1 MRIIRNNAPV
11 PEQFRNSSSAIG
23 NFDGVHLGHQSVIDI
38 AREKAVAAG
47 RPHGVVTFE
56 PHPRQFFGSQ
66 RQAFR
71 LMNADIR
78 ARRISALEV
87 GVLFELRFDTALSQ
101 LTAEEFSRDILA
113 GKLGISHAVV
123 GHDFRYG
130 KGKTGNPDTLM
141 EDGERFGF
149 GVTVAPMIEAS
160 GFEISSTAARR
171 ALSEGKPEQAARILG
186 HPHCVEGIVETGEQR
201 GRTLGFPTANLS
213 IGELHQPMPGIYA
226 VRAEIL
232 TGPFKNRLIGAA
244 SLGTNP
250 TFGSNPLRLEVYLFD
265 FSSDIYGQ
273 RLSVE
278 LVEFIRPEIAFRTPD
293 ELISK
298 MKHDCEAARAI
309 LENRCRSADL
319 RACELDRKS

>member
-11 PEQFRNSSSAIG
+11 PEQFRNSSTAIG

-56 PHPRQFFGSQ
+56 PHPRQFFGS
-66 RQAFR
+66 RTQAFR
-71 LMNADIR
+71 LMNAEIR
-78 ARRISALEV
+78 ARRMSTLGV
-87 GVLFELRFDTALSQ
+87 GVLFELSFDASLSQ

-113 GKLGISHAVV
+113 GKLRISHAVV

-130 KGKTGNPDTLM
+130 KGRTGNSDTLS

-149 GVTVAPMIEAS
+149 NVTVAPVIKAS
-160 GFEISSTAARR
+160 GFEISSTAARI
-171 ALSEGKPEQAARILG
+171 ALSEGKPGQAARILG
-186 HPHCVEGIVETGEQR
+186 HPHCIEGIVERGEQR

-213 IGELHQPMPGIYA
+213 VGELHQPKPGIYA
-226 VRAEIL
+226 VFAEIL
-232 TGPFKNRLIGAA
+232 TGPFKNRLMGAA

-250 TFGSNPLRLEVYLFD
+250 TFGSDPLRLEVYLFD
-265 FSSDIYGQ
+265 FSGDIYGQ

-293 ELISK
+293 ELIRK
-298 MKHDCEAARAI
+298 MEQDCEAAQTI
-309 LENRCRSADL
+309 LENRRRSGDP
-319 RACELDRKS
+319 RTRQLDRKS